1 MRLRVMAVD
10 DELLARQRL
19 ERLLTAMADVELA
32 GVFDSG
38 QHLLAAVR
46 SEAPD
51 VVLLDV
57 QMPDLGGLE
66 VASLLDG
73 AAAMIFVT
81 AHPQFAVRAF
91 DVDAVDYVLKP
102 VEAGRLKAALDRART
117 RLQTARPAGAAV
129 AVGRRL
135 PVKTRQGVVL
145 LDVAELTHAVLEDEL
160 VTLYSEALSWLSDWS
175 LTGLEEAL
183 EQRAP
188 GRFLRVSRQAIVNL
202 DKVALLEPQESGGYL
217 AQLVGGGVV
226 TVSRQA
232 ARQLRRDLGV

>member
-1 MRLRVMAVD
+1 
-10 DELLARQRL
+10 
-19 ERLLTAMADVELA
+19 MADVEVA

-38 QHLLAAVR
+38 QRLLTAVR
-46 SEAPD
+46 AEAPD

-57 QMPDLGGLE
+57 PMPDLGGIE
-66 VASLLDG
+66 VASLLEG
-73 AAAMIFVT
+73 AAAVIFVT
-81 AHPQFAVRAF
+81 AHPQFAVSAF

-102 VEAGRLKAALDRART
+102 VEAGRLKAALERART
-117 RLQTARPAGAAV
+117 RLAATRPAAGEGI

-160 VTLYSEALSWLSDWS
+160 VTLYAEALSWLSDWS
-175 LTGLEEAL
+175 LTGLEDAL

-202 DKVALLEPQESGGYL
+202 DKVTLLEPQESGGYL
-217 AQLVGGGVV
+217 AQLVGGGAVA
-226 TVSRQA
+226 VSRQA